1 MKKIISSDRINKIL
15 DSIWTG
21 LMHKKRI
28 QSIAMTVWGI
38 MLSNRL
44 SSARIGKQLAS
55 ARGTSPKHQIKQADR
70 LLGNSKLNVQKELP
84 VYIRWVIGV
93 RKSIV
98 VSLDWTSFGN
108 DKQSCIMVNLVTTHG
123 RSTPLVWKTVKDTRL
138 KHRRNSY
145 EREVL
150 QLLSD
155 SLLYTEV
162 SVTVLADRGFF
173 DTKFF
178 SFITDAL
185 KWDFVIRIKQNTHVK
200 TEKISRRKIRA
211 LTAGNGRITEL
222 VEAALT
228 ARDYIVG
235 SVVTVKAA
243 GMKEAWYLASSI
255 KHQKQ
260 QVVKLYAR
268 RFCCEEHYRDAKDDR
283 FGMGLKE
290 THVSTVERRDRFL
303 LFHAIATVLLTLLG
317 AAGEKLGFDRLLR
330 ANTLKRRTHSLYCQ
344 GREYLWGAV
353 QGKFQEVRL
362 LFESLLSEHGKV
374 KEAYW
379 LV

>member
-1 MKKIISSDRINKIL
+1 
-15 DSIWTG
+15 
-21 LMHKKRI
+21 MHQKRI
-28 QSIAMTVWGI
+28 QSMAIVVWGI

-44 SSARIGKQLAS
+44 SSARIGKQLAQNR
-55 ARGTSPKHQIKQADR
+55 ATSPKHQIKQVDR
-70 LLGNSKLNVQKELP
+70 LLGNTKLNVREELP
-84 VYIRWVIGV
+84 VYVRWIVGV

-98 VSLDWTSFGN
+98 VSLDWTSFSN
-108 DKQSCIMVNLVTTHG
+108 DNQSCIMVNLVTTHG
-123 RSTPLVWKTVKDTRL
+123 RSTPLVWKTVKDSQL

-155 SLLYTEV
+155 SLSDSGV
-162 SVTVLADRGFF
+162 QVTVLADRGFF

-178 SFITDAL
+178 LFITDTL
-185 KWDFVIRIKQNTHVK
+185 HWDYVIRIKQNAKVK
-200 TEKISRRKIRA
+200 TEKISRREIRA
-211 LTAGNGRITEL
+211 LTASNGRITEL
-222 VEAALT
+222 VDAALT
-228 ARDYIVG
+228 AKEFIVG

-243 GMKEAWYLASSI
+243 GMKEAWHLASSI
-255 KHQKQ
+255 QHQKER
-260 QVVKLYAR
+260 VVKLYAR
-268 RFCCEEHYRDAKDDR
+268 RFCCEEHYRDTKDDR

-303 LFHAIATVLLTLLG
+303 LFHAIATVLLTLIG
-317 AAGEKLGFDRLLR
+317 AAGEKLGLDRLLR

-353 QGKFQEVRL
+353 QGKFQEIRL
-362 LFESLLSEHGKV
+362 LFEMLLCEHKQVSEG
-374 KEAYW
+374 YW